1 GPHLR
6 PGAEPEPAAR
16 LRRGLRRV
24 GGTRGRVLRRLAPA
38 YRQPGAAAEPERPP
52 GNQRNGIVPS
62 RYSPPPRQTTAGMP
76 SAAEQLLETADRL
89 VDEILLRVLA
99 ALLTAQRAVRTIDE
113 RAAHDAR
120 DERRIGPH
128 ADIRQATGQAKRDLE
143 QLLVVRRPARV
154 LDAANDVGGERRPGH
169 ELRRQVEAAVETRRP
184 ATGDRV
190 GRRTHH
196 EVVGPR
202 LPVGDPGGGAQL
214 LE

>member
-1 GPHLR
+1 
-6 PGAEPEPAAR
+6 
-16 LRRGLRRV
+16 
-24 GGTRGRVLRRLAPA
+24 
-38 YRQPGAAAEPERPP
+38 
-52 GNQRNGIVPS
+52 
-62 RYSPPPRQTTAGMP
+62 MP

-99 ALLTAQRAVRTIDE
+99 ALLTAKRAVCTIDE
-113 RAAHDAR
+113 GAAHYAR
-120 DERRIGPH
+120 YERRIGPH
-128 ADIRQATGQAKRDLE
+128 ADIRQPTGQAKRYLE
-143 QLLVVRRPARV
+143 QLLVIRRPARV
-154 LDAANDVGGERRPGH
+154 LDAANDVGGERRPGD

-214 LE
+214 LEARVGGAEELRMLRSQALGGERRDALDTRDPAEDLVDEIHAVHHAVVHLGADRPRERAPDRRTAAARE